1 MADQALDGAYLSCQI
16 SNVQQWG
23 FVDSGAV
30 VSIISTT
37 AANDMGLII
46 EASDQTLSL
55 DTSDLPVM
63 GQIKVSLSIATYE
76 VSARLLVADIPVP
89 VLVGRDLVKKICL
102 VVDLADRTFWSTKLS
117 PTVKFPLVIRERIIL
132 EEDDCPQS
140 SPDGLST
147 TDTPYLESL
156 MDKTTD
162 ASIPSNV
169 VGNNPGVSD
178 NTKL

>member
-1 MADQALDGAYLSCQI
+1 MDNGA
-16 SNVQQWG
+16 
-23 FVDSGAV
+23 A

-37 AANDMGLII
+37 VANDMGLNI
-46 EASDQTLSL
+46 EASDQTLSLL

-63 GQIKVSLSIATYE
+63 GQIKVSVSIATYE

-89 VLVGRDLVKKICL
+89 VLIGRDLVKKICL

-156 MDKTTD
+156 MDKTTECEY
-162 ASIPSNV
+162 SI
-169 VGNNPGVSD
+169 VSAF
-178 NTKL
+178 TSRLVTG